1 MAEEES
7 LITAVQRLAFST
19 STSQQVPPLDSDDLL
34 TEILLRLAPRH
45 YALPRVALVCRRWR
59 RLVAEPAFLRRF
71 RARMPPPPL
80 LGFLTENRGEGE
92 LVFTPA
98 HQPPGE
104 ERRTVRLSPPPR
116 LAGER
121 WSLLGCRHGLALF
134 ANRSRREAVVW
145 DPATGLERAVP
156 YPREFARDRGVY
168 GLVCDGAVA
177 CAGAA
182 AGAVLGRDCRFSLVL
197 HHLHGDH
204 QHVSSKKKVT
214 PSTSVMAGNA
224 FYWQLWPT
232 VLEFDM
238 DTQNLAAIQS
248 PEQACATGDDTA
260 SFEIAR
266 TQDGELGLAVL
277 SELRIRLWARKVDS
291 RGHGAAEWVLKKTF
305 KLEQLLSLMP
315 PEAVKWWEGRP
326 ASNEILGSDEDNN
339 TMIFGMPYIGD
350 FMIDLES
357 NQCIRLFEER
367 SLSTCFPYT
376 SRGNG
381 GDDDRAEMLTNTMSC
396 PSC

>member
-19 STSQQVPPLDSDDLL
+19 STSQQQQVPPLDSDDLL

-71 RARMPPPPL
+71 RARMPPPPR

-156 YPREFARDRGVY
+156 YPREFARDGVY

-177 CAGAA
+177 SAWSWCASTATARG
-182 AGAVLGRDCRFSLVL
+182 CRRASTSRRPG
-197 HHLHGDH
+197 HGEA
-204 QHVSSKKKVT
+204 SPPRRSPARFFKKK
-214 PSTSVMAGNA
+214 
-224 FYWQLWPT
+224 
-232 VLEFDM
+232 
-238 DTQNLAAIQS
+238 
-248 PEQACATGDDTA
+248 
-260 SFEIAR
+260 
-266 TQDGELGLAVL
+266 
-277 SELRIRLWARKVDS
+277 
-291 RGHGAAEWVLKKTF
+291 
-305 KLEQLLSLMP
+305 
-315 PEAVKWWEGRP
+315 
-326 ASNEILGSDEDNN
+326 
-339 TMIFGMPYIGD
+339 
-350 FMIDLES
+350 
-357 NQCIRLFEER
+357 
-367 SLSTCFPYT
+367 
-376 SRGNG
+376 
-381 GDDDRAEMLTNTMSC
+381 
-396 PSC
+396 